1 MRHLQWLLF
10 VVTMHSWWIWTNI
23 LPWKTHFFLVG
34 FVCPRGSRTFASIE
48 NPYCPWV
55 EQMVTGQSFTTN
67 FMFNLLELEFEDRS
81 GSYSE
86 WVIHVRVK
94 RQDPTVSGTCLATC
108 WLLSNS
114 SWPANK
120 KHGRERVCVC
130 ASYFKGYLLMFLH
143 IVFQTLVIS
152 AANLFWKPGRLKE
165 FQEAVVR
172 GLLGSGALLP
182 FPVAGCSWSFYWLF
196 PWIALRENLH
206 RKLVF
211 FATQLLGM
219 LGFEME
225 WNIHA
230 DAE

>member
-120 KHGRERVCVC
+120 KHGRERVCVHPILRVIFWC
-130 ASYFKGYLLMFLH
+130 FFILFSRRWSLVPPICSESLAGWRNFRKLWSEVCWAQVPCCL
-143 IVFQTLVIS
+143 FQWLGVHDLSIGC
-152 AANLFWKPGRLKE
+152 FH
-165 FQEAVVR
+165 
-172 GLLGSGALLP
+172 GLL
-182 FPVAGCSWSFYWLF
+182 
-196 PWIALRENLH
+196 
-206 RKLVF
+206 
-211 FATQLLGM
+211 
-219 LGFEME
+219 
-225 WNIHA
+225 
-230 DAE
+230 